1 MMRPAP
7 KPLLRCTTMNTSS
20 ILIMIIALVGFFLL
34 AAILLVPV
42 YLFLKREK
50 KASEQWTPEAVARRI
65 RETSP
70 SPNGASQHDPPGEK
84 KNGV

>member
-1 MMRPAP
+1 MRST
-7 KPLLRCTTMNTSS
+7 LNSSLCCNTMNTSS
-20 ILIMIIALVGFFLL
+20 ILIMIMALVGFFLL

-65 RETSP
+65 RESP
-70 SPNGASQHDPPGEK
+70 PSTNGASHHNATGEK
-84 KNGV
+84 KTGA